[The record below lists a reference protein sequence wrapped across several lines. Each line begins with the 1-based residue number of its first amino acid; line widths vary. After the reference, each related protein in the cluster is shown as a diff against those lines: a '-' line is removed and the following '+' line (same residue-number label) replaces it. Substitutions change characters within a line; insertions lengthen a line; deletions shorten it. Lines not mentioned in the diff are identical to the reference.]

1 LTEFTLIAR
10 IRTLQNKILVVPS
23 ARAPRPLRSKL
34 GFAASFHRIVV
45 MTGML
50 VACLVAAG
58 SGEAQPAF
66 TLSAG
71 WQLQSAA
78 AVSAPGNVISQTNY
92 APSGWYPATV
102 PGTVLTSLVNAGVY
116 PEPLYGTNN
125 YNIPDSLCLTSY
137 WYRTTFVVPTSY
149 AGQRV
154 WLNFKGINYTAVAWL
169 NGRDLGT
176 NQGAFARGTYDITAA
191 VNPGGSNALAVW
203 IQPEPNPG
211 TPHQKTIAS
220 GVGSNGG
227 ATGTDGPTFLC
238 SVGWDWI
245 PTIRD
250 RDSGIWQD
258 VTVSASGPV
267 VIQNP
272 YVTSQ
277 VALPGLGS
285 ADLTMQATVS
295 NATAVAQSGILTGS
309 VDGTNN
315 FSQSVTLA
323 ANSAQTL
330 TFSPSNAPALHVVNP
345 LLWWPNGYGPQNLH
359 NLVLSFAVAGLTS
372 DTQDVSFGIR
382 QMSYTLAGSAN
393 LALSVNG
400 VPVVAKGGDWGMDE
414 ALKRIPTNYLAA
426 AIQMHQEANYTIIR
440 NWVGQSTSE
449 EFYNLCDQYG
459 IMVWDEFFQP
469 NPSDGPNPT
478 NTVLYLANVQ
488 EKILRFRNHPCI
500 ALWCGR
506 NEGNPAPAAVAT
518 GNSNLLAAL
527 DPGRLYQANSSAGS
541 GVASGGPY
549 HWQPPRSWYSVD
561 AAFKTELGS
570 ISVPTLEAIE
580 AMMPSNDWQTVNDDW
595 AEHDF
600 CSGAQQGNLF
610 PGLVASRY
618 GPISSLAD
626 FARKSQLM
634 NYECFRAIYEGR
646 FAELFA
652 PVTGV
657 ITWMSQPAQPSF
669 VWQLYSHDLEPN
681 ASLFAV
687 HKACE
692 PIHVQ
697 LNQSTWH
704 LMVVNNST
712 QSLSGLT
719 ALAQVYNLDG
729 SMPYSQTNTATA
741 GPSAVTDLGL
751 VNFPAAGLSAV
762 HFVKLKAL
770 NAQGQLLSDNFYW
783 RETVQD
789 NFQALDT
796 LPLVSVGAQAIQQ
809 TVGGNCVINL
819 SLTNGASVPAVMAHV
834 QLRQASSGQRV
845 LPVFYSDNYVSLL
858 PGESRALTITTATT
872 NLNGDA
878 PLLAVDGWNVT
889 VSPSAAS
896 GNAIAITNNAPA
908 QASSGPL
915 SNAAR
920 INCGGPATG
929 FMQFGPPY
937 YSGFAA
943 DLDYSAGSTSS
954 TTNAVDTSASNAA
967 PQLVYQSERWG
978 SFNYTLPLPG
988 AACYTMRLHFAETK
1002 WTSVGARIFSVAI
1015 NGQTVLTNFDI
1026 FAAAGTSNKAVVR
1039 DFTGIVPNAGSDI
1052 VVSFLPGSVDNP
1064 KVCGIEAF
1072 ASPTQSPVITVPP
1085 LNQSVATGTVATL
1098 SVGAA
1103 GAATLSYQ
1111 WQCNSVDLTNSARLT
1126 GVLSSNLTISPVM
1139 FSDAGN
1145 YQVVVSNSFGSVTSA
1160 PAVLSV
1166 SAPFNP
1172 SAYARRMRLAFP
1184 CYSGAGTLTN
1194 FPVLVNLST
1203 NLPGFQYQ
1211 QFASPTGGDLRF
1223 TDASGLTLIPFE
1235 IDQWNTNG
1243 ISPVWVRVPQLS
1255 GTNTYVWAFWGNPAA
1270 AQPLPAMTNGAVW
1283 NTDHLLVWHL
1293 KEPGLPYAD
1302 SAARYPALAG
1312 VAPAPATGMIGQGG
1326 AFSGLTNYLDAGN
1339 VSLPSAFTLSAWFNL
1354 ASNATNIQTIWANKA
1369 GGATANG
1376 FALFV
1381 NSYKTADQSVH
1392 LETGNGS
1399 AGSASVSAT
1408 NAVSFGRWHLLTAT
1422 VDTVANVAHLYV
1434 DGVDTIPSGGA
1445 VYPSFA
1451 NASDLNLGRF
1461 LNNVF
1466 YFDGL
1471 LDEVRIASNVQTANW
1486 IWASWHSVAS
1496 NVVFVSFSPV
1506 NPEPSVSVA
1515 ASGDAPVLSW
1525 PATAGPLTLY
1535 TATNLS
1541 SPTVWLPVTNLPFLT
1556 NGQWQITLPA
1566 AGGSQFYR
1574 LQQ

>member
-1 LTEFTLIAR
+1 MGRGQDFVAQTVL
-10 IRTLQNKILVVPS
+10 S
-23 ARAPRPLRSKL
+23 AVSQVGNLRAPPDTNVPLVSTPCRLPVGDTADCQSAL
-34 GFAASFHRIVV
+34 RRGFDVARNFVAQTALSAVSQVGNLRAPPDTNVPLVSTPADCQSAIRQAASLR
-45 MTGML
+45 
-50 VACLVAAG
+50 
-58 SGEAQPAF
+58 
-66 TLSAG
+66 
-71 WQLQSAA
+71 
-78 AVSAPGNVISQTNY
+78 Y
-92 APSGWYPATV
+92 
-102 PGTVLTSLVNAGVY
+102 
-116 PEPLYGTNN
+116 
-125 YNIPDSLCLTSY
+125 D
-137 WYRTTFVVPTSY
+137 
-149 AGQRV
+149 
-154 WLNFKGINYTAVAWL
+154 
-169 NGRDLGT
+169 
-176 NQGAFARGTYDITAA
+176 DITALA
-191 VNPGGSNALAVW
+191 NVGGSNALAVW

-220 GVGSNGG
+220 GTGSNGG

-277 VALPGLGS
+277 VALPGLGT
-285 ADLTMQATVS
+285 ADLTIQATVS
-295 NATAVAQSGILTGS
+295 NATAVAQSGVLTGS
-309 VDGTNN
+309 IDGTND
-315 FSQSVTLA
+315 FSQSVTVA

-330 TFSPSNAPALHVVNP
+330 TFSPTNASLLHVVNP

-359 NLVLSFAVAGLTS
+359 NLILGFAVGGVTS
-372 DTQDVSFGIR
+372 DTQNVSFGIR
-382 QMSYTLAGSAN
+382 QMSYALAGSTN

-414 ALKRIPTNYLAA
+414 ALKRIPANNLAA

-449 EFYNLCDQYG
+449 EFYDLCDQYG
-459 IMVWDEFFQP
+459 VMVWDEFFQP
-469 NPSDGPNPT
+469 NPADGPNPT

-527 DPGRLYQANSSAGS
+527 DPGRLYQANSSAGA

-549 HWQPPRSWYSVD
+549 HWQTPRSWYSVD

-570 ISVPTLEAIE
+570 VSVPTLEAIE
-580 AMMPSNDWQTVNDDW
+580 AMMPSNDWQIVNDDW

-600 CSGAQQGNLF
+600 CSGAQQGNLY
-610 PGLVASRY
+610 PGVEAGRY

-646 FAELFA
+646 FAELFQ

-657 ITWMSQPAQPSF
+657 ITWMSDPAQPSF

-681 ASLFAV
+681 ASLFGTR
-687 HKACE
+687 KACE
-692 PIHVQ
+692 PIHVM

-719 ALAQVYNLDG
+719 ALAQVCNLDG
-729 SMPYSQTNTATA
+729 SLPYSQTNAATA

-751 VNFPAAGLSAV
+751 VNFPANGLSAV
-762 HFVKLKAL
+762 HFVKLKLL
-770 NAQGQLLSDNFYW
+770 NAQGLLLSDNFYW

-809 TVGGNCVINL
+809 TVGSNCVINVA
-819 SLTNGASVPAVMAHV
+819 LTNGAAVPAVMVHV

-845 LPVFYSDNYVSLL
+845 LPVFYSENYVSLL
-858 PGESRALTITTATT
+858 PGESRALTVTTATT
-872 NLNGDA
+872 NFSGDA

-889 VSPSAAS
+889 VSPGAAS
-896 GNAIAITNNAPA
+896 GDAIAITNNAPA
-908 QASSGPL
+908 QANSGPL
-915 SNAAR
+915 SNQAH

-929 FMQFGPPY
+929 FTQFGPPY

-943 DLDYSAGSTSS
+943 DLDYSAGSTAS
-954 TTNAVDTSASNAA
+954 TTNTVDTSASNAA

-988 AACYTMRLHFAETK
+988 AATYTVRLHFAETK
-1002 WTSVGARIFSVAI
+1002 WTSIGARIFSVAI
-1015 NGQTVLTNFDI
+1015 NGLTVLTNFDI

-1039 DFTGIVPNAGSDI
+1039 DFTGVVPNTAGDI
-1052 VVSFLPGSVDNP
+1052 VVTFIPGTADNP
-1064 KVCGIEAF
+1064 KVCGIETF
-1072 ASPTQSPVITVPP
+1072 AALTQQPVITVQP
-1085 LNQSVATGTVATL
+1085 LSPSVTAGAVAAF
-1098 SVGAA
+1098 SVEAEGAA
-1103 GAATLSYQ
+1103 PLSYQ
-1111 WQCNSVDLTNSARLT
+1111 WLYNGVALTNSARVT
-1126 GVLSSNLTISPVM
+1126 GVASSNLTISAVAPG
-1139 FSDAGN
+1139 DAGY
-1145 YQVVVSNSFGSVTSA
+1145 YQVIVTNSFGSVTST
-1160 PAVLSV
+1160 PATLSI
-1166 SAPFNP
+1166 SAPFSA
-1172 SAYARRMRLAFP
+1172 SAYAWRMRFGFP
-1184 CYSGAGTLTN
+1184 GYNGVGTLSN
-1194 FPVLVNLST
+1194 FPVLINLST

-1223 TDASGLTLIPFE
+1223 TDASGLNAIPFE
-1235 IDQWNTNG
+1235 IDQWITNG

-1270 AQPLPAMTNGAVW
+1270 AQPLASMTNGTVW

-1293 KEPGLPYAD
+1293 KEQGLPYAD
-1302 SAARYPALAG
+1302 SAEQYPALAG
-1312 VAPAPATGMIGQGG
+1312 VAPAPATGMIGQGS
-1326 AFSGLTNYLDAGN
+1326 AFSGLTNYLDAGT
-1339 VSLPSAFTLSAWFNL
+1339 VSLPSAFTLSAWINL
-1354 ASNATNIQTIWANKA
+1354 ASGATNIQTIWANKV
-1369 GGATANG
+1369 GGGTANG
-1376 FALFV
+1376 LALFI
-1381 NSYKTADQSVH
+1381 NTYKTADLSVH

-1408 NAVSFGRWHLLTAT
+1408 NVVTIGRWHWLTAT
-1422 VDTVANVAHLYV
+1422 VDNVADVAHLYV

-1445 VYPSFA
+1445 VYPTFA
-1451 NASDLNLGRF
+1451 NANDMNLARF
-1461 LNNVF
+1461 QNNEY

-1471 LDEVRIASNVQTANW
+1471 MDEVRIASGVQSANW
-1486 IWASWHSVAS
+1486 IWTSWQSVAS
-1496 NVVFVSFSPV
+1496 NAAFVSFSTV
-1506 NPEPSVSVA
+1506 NPEPPLSVA
-1515 ASGDAPVLSW
+1515 ASGNGAVLNW
-1525 PATAGPLTLY
+1525 PTSAGPFTLY
-1535 TATNLS
+1535 TATNLA
-1541 SPTVWLPVTNLPFLT
+1541 PPAVWLPVTNPPVLT
-1556 NGQWQITLPA
+1556 NGQWQISLPPA
-1566 AGGSQFYR
+1566 SGSHFYR

>member
-1 LTEFTLIAR
+1 MI
-10 IRTLQNKILVVPS
+10 
-23 ARAPRPLRSKL
+23 
-34 GFAASFHRIVV
+34 V
-45 MTGML
+45 MTVTL
-50 VACLVAAG
+50 ATCLVAAL
-58 SGEAQPAF
+58 SGEAQSAF
-66 TLSAG
+66 TLSSN

-78 AVSAPGNVISQTNY
+78 GVSDPGNVISQTNY
-92 APSGWYPATV
+92 APAGWYPATV

-137 WYRTTFVVPTSY
+137 WYRTTFAVPVSY

-169 NGRDLGT
+169 NGQDLGT
-176 NQGAFARGTYDITAA
+176 NQGAFARGIYDITTA
-191 VNPGGSNALAVW
+191 VNPSGSNALAVW

-250 RDSGIWQD
+250 RDSGIWQE

-272 YVTSQ
+272 CVTSQ
-277 VALPGLGS
+277 VALPSLAS
-285 ADLTMQATVS
+285 ADLTIQATLS
-295 NATAVAQSGILTGS
+295 NATDVAQSGLLTGS
-309 VDGTNN
+309 IDGTNN
-315 FSQSVTLA
+315 FSQSVALA

-330 TFSPSNAPALHVVNP
+330 TFSPSNAPTLHLLNP

-359 NLVLSFAVAGLTS
+359 NLLLSFAVGGLTS
-372 DTQDVSFGIR
+372 DTQNVSFGIR
-382 QMSYTLAGSAN
+382 QISYTLPGSTN

-414 ALKRIPTNYLAA
+414 ALKRIPSNNLAA
-426 AIQMHQEANYTIIR
+426 AIQMHQQANYTIIR

-459 IMVWDEFFQP
+459 LMVWDEFFQP

-518 GNSNLLAAL
+518 GNSNLLATL
-527 DPGRLYQANSSAGS
+527 DPGRLYQANSSSGA

-570 ISVPTLEAIE
+570 VSVPTLEAIE
-580 AMMPSNDWQTVNDDW
+580 AMMPSNDWQIINDDW

-600 CSGAQQGNLF
+600 CSGAQQGNLY

-646 FAELFA
+646 LAQLFA

-657 ITWMSQPAQPSF
+657 ITWMSNPAQPSF

-681 ASLFAV
+681 ASLFATR
-687 HKACE
+687 KACE

-704 LMVVNNST
+704 LMVVNNSA

-719 ALAQVYNLDG
+719 ALTQVYNLDG
-729 SMPYSQTNTATA
+729 SSPFSQTNTATA
-741 GPSAVTDLGL
+741 GASAVTDLGL
-751 VNFPAAGLSAV
+751 VNFPSAGLSAV
-762 HFVKLKAL
+762 HLVKLKLL
-770 NAQGQLLSDNFYW
+770 NAQGQLMSDNLYW

-789 NFQALDT
+789 DFQALDT
-796 LPLVSVGAQAIQQ
+796 LPLVSLGAQAIQQ
-809 TVGGNCVINL
+809 IVGSNCVISV
-819 SLTNGASVPAVMAHV
+819 SLTNSASVPALMAHV
-834 QLRQASSGQRV
+834 QLRQAGSGQRV
-845 LPVFYSDNYVSLL
+845 LPVFYSDNYMSLL
-858 PGESRALTITTATT
+858 PGENRTLTITTAST
-872 NLNGDA
+872 NLNGNA

-889 VSPSAAS
+889 VTPSAAS
-896 GNAIAITNNAPA
+896 GSAIAITNNALA
-908 QASSGPL
+908 QANSGPP
-915 SNAAR
+915 SNQAH

-929 FMQFGPPY
+929 FTQFGPPY

-943 DLDYSAGSTSS
+943 DLDYSGGNNTS
-954 TTNAVDTSASNAA
+954 TTNAVDTSAFNAA

-988 AACYTMRLHFAETK
+988 AMTYTVRLHFAETK
-1002 WTSVGARIFSVAI
+1002 WTSAGARIFSVAI

-1052 VVSFLPGSVDNP
+1052 VVSFVPGSADNP
-1064 KVCGIEAF
+1064 KVCGIELF
-1072 ASPTQSPVITVPP
+1072 AAPTQQPVITAQP
-1085 LNQSVATGTVATL
+1085 LGQSVTNGAVAAF
-1098 SVGAA
+1098 SVGAE
-1103 GAATLSYQ
+1103 GAAPLGYQ
-1111 WQCNSVDLTNSARLT
+1111 WQCNGVDLTNSARVM
-1126 GVLSSNLTISPVM
+1126 GVLSSNLIISSAV
-1139 FSDAGN
+1139 FSDTGN
-1145 YQVVVSNSFGSVTSA
+1145 YQVIVSNSFGLVTSA
-1160 PAVLSV
+1160 PAMLSV
-1166 SAPFNP
+1166 SAPFSP
-1172 SAYARRMRLAFP
+1172 SAYAWRMRLAFP
-1184 CYSGAGTLTN
+1184 GYVGPGTLSN

-1211 QFASPTGGDLRF
+1211 QFASRTGGDLRI
-1223 TDASGLTLIPFE
+1223 TDASGLTVIPFE

-1270 AQPLPAMTNGAVW
+1270 AQPLPSMTNGTVW

-1293 KEPGLPYAD
+1293 KEQGLPYAD
-1302 SAARYPALAG
+1302 SAAQYPALAG

-1326 AFSGLTNYLDAGN
+1326 AFSGLTNYLDAGS
-1339 VSLPSAFTLSAWFNL
+1339 VTLPSAFTLSAWINIT
-1354 ASNATNIQTIWANKA
+1354 SNATNIQTVWANKI
-1369 GGATANG
+1369 GGSSANG

-1381 NSYKTADQSVH
+1381 DTYNTADRSVH

-1399 AGSASVSAT
+1399 AGSASISAT
-1408 NAVSFGRWHLLTAT
+1408 NAVSFDHWHLLTAT
-1422 VDTVANVAHLYV
+1422 VTSVADVAHLYV

-1445 VYPSFA
+1445 VYSSFA
-1451 NASDLNLGRF
+1451 LGSDLNLGRF
-1461 LNNVF
+1461 LNNTL
-1466 YFDGL
+1466 YFNGL
-1471 LDEVRIASNVQTANW
+1471 LDEVRIASNVQSANW
-1486 IWASWHSVAS
+1486 IWTSWQSVAS
-1496 NVVFVSFSPV
+1496 NAVFVSFSPV
-1506 NPEPSVSVA
+1506 NPEPPVSVA
-1515 ASGDAPVLSW
+1515 AFVNGPVLSW
-1525 PATAGPLTLY
+1525 PSTAGPFTLCNS
-1535 TATNLS
+1535 TNLS
-1541 SPTVWLPVTNLPFLT
+1541 PPVSWLPVTNPPLLT

-1566 AGGSQFYR
+1566 ASGSHFYR